1 MDLSSGGSMN
11 NNAAL
16 PWQPQ
21 PTTHPAA
28 LQPKQSR
35 GYGPV
40 LASERKV
47 ARRDTSATP
56 PGPPGLQT
64 ILKMK
69 LSVNQSNPFSKAEN
83 IEYSTFERKPL
94 MLSE

>member
-1 MDLSSGGSMN
+1 MNLSSGGSMN

-35 GYGPV
+35 GYGPD

-47 ARRDTSATP
+47 ARRDTSAYATP

-64 ILKMK
+64 RMKMK
-69 LSVNQSNPFSKAEN
+69 LSVNHQNQKHENPRNSF
-83 IEYSTFERKPL
+83 IEVL
-94 MLSE
+94 